1 MDGNKHNQKIDRKSS
16 IATGSDTTNNA
27 PYHRGFQSGFSFVD
41 CPSDRLRREK
51 SSCVAG
57 HAQEEVSMLAPMS
70 AQ

>member
-16 IATGSDTTNNA
+16 TATGSDTAHNA
-27 PYHRGFQSGFSFVD
+27 PYHRGIQSGLGFVD

-57 HAQEEVSMLAPMS
+57 HAQEEVSRVATVS
-70 AQ
+70 VQ